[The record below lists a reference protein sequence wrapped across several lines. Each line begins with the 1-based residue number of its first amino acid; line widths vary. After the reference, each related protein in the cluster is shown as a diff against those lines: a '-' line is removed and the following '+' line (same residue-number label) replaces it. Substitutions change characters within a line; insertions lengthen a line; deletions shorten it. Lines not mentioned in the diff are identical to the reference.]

1 MHLVVVIE
9 QAQGVGA
16 VLVPV
21 DAHHGLGGGC
31 QWVLQVRP
39 PRLILAGVGPPY
51 CRVGAVVGDHHHQT
65 LTERHTGT
73 KTCEFNVWT
82 LD

>member
-1 MHLVVVIE
+1 MSPHLVVVVE

-31 QWVLQVRP
+31 QRVLQVRP
-39 PRLILAGVGPPY
+39 PCFILAGVGPPH
-51 CRVGAVVGDHHHQT
+51 CREGAVVGNHHHQT
-65 LTERHTGT
+65 LTDSHTGT
-73 KTCEFNVWT
+73 KTFQSE
-82 LD
+82 